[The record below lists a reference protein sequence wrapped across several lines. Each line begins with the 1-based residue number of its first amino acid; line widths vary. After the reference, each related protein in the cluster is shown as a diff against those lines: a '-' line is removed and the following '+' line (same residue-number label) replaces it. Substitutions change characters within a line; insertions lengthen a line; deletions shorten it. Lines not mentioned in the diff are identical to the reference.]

1 MPDALH
7 DYLYD
12 YVPESNYDSK
22 NYLKERGSGRAKYW
36 AQMWTHHAAKIGVKC
51 TPHDVRNT
59 YITRMTEQLEQR
71 VSMNIVGHSSAKIH
85 ELYNHNMAWQYSD
98 QIERVLSVNSVQDKA
113 GNVSV
118 LKSAS

>member
-1 MPDALH
+1 
-7 DYLYD
+7 
-12 YVPESNYDSK
+12 
-22 NYLKERGSGRAKYW
+22 
-36 AQMWTHHAAKIGVKC
+36 
-51 TPHDVRNT
+51 
-59 YITRMTEQLEQR
+59 MTEQLEQR